1 MPKLLWAIFC
11 QQAVVDRFT
20 NHISVINQFDEI
32 HPVRPQA
39 AAAQKPKAQ
48 GGAKP
53 RVAAAFQCALVSLW
67 EREKPTRSESTEMK
81 VDLLGPKREKLA
93 QFKVILDLR
102 KHARTRQLTNM
113 PGVPLAGEGTYRFVL
128 RCRDG
133 VKWRHTGVVAFEVKF
148 QEPPRL
154 H

>member
-20 NHISVINQFDEI
+20 NHVSVINQFDEI
-32 HPVRPQA
+32 HPVRQG
-39 AAAQKPKAQ
+39 AQKAKVQ

-53 RVAAAFQCALVSLW
+53 RIVAAFQCALVSLW
-67 EREKPTRSESTEMK
+67 EREKPTRSESTELK
-81 VDLLGPKREKLA
+81 VDLVGPKSERLA
-93 QFKVILDLR
+93 QFKALLDLR

-113 PGVPLAGEGTYRFVL
+113 PGIPLQGEGTYRFIL

-133 VKWRHTGVVAFEVKF
+133 IKWRRMGIVTFEVKF
-148 QEPPRL
+148 QELPRL